1 MLTAS
6 PSPKRARGLPT
17 RAGAAAVALL
27 LAFGSPALAGATADE
42 DSDADLA
49 GSQGDST
56 AKLTD
61 AGDSGEVSDSAAE
74 LTDEHRR
81 ATEGLLLDLERIV
94 AAQESSGW
102 FLDPRELD
110 ETYPLLLESVCRTP
124 EAARRAA
131 LTITTRRAAEVG
143 DPEALFEA
151 KGEADAEVKR
161 ALHRA
166 RARQLLELALDGAP
180 ADCPFWVRPEAGFT
194 GRQTNYGRFTLNL
207 ETGGLLQLRQTEG
220 LWTYG
225 GGGTGRVLLGKNLNG
240 PLTLLFGGEFGGG
253 AMLKP
258 GAQPSQFVL
267 NYFPAIP
274 ALIRYRDGSWHYELE
289 AAAVSLFQADNGNVS
304 FGGRLGA
311 GLGLWTLRT
320 RGILPWAGL
329 AVAYEYYP
337 TNGGRE
343 RAHFLRGG
351 LRIGF
356 SFDGQ

>member
-1 MLTAS
+1 M
-6 PSPKRARGLPT
+6 P
-17 RAGAAAVALL
+17 AGWSAQVLLL
-27 LAFGSPALAGATADE
+27 LALFSPHAAAAASAGGDAPGGQLDAAE
-42 DSDADLA
+42 DSQTDLDPDAV
-49 GSQGDST
+49 
-56 AKLTD
+56 
-61 AGDSGEVSDSAAE
+61 E
-74 LTDEHRR
+74 R
-81 ATEGLLLDLERIV
+81 ATRGLLLDLERIV
-94 AAQESSGW
+94 TAQESSGW
-102 FLDPRELD
+102 FLDPQEL
-110 ETYPLLLESVCRTP
+110 EEAYPVLLETVCRTQD
-124 EAARRAA
+124 EARQAA
-131 LTITTRRAAEVG
+131 LTIVTREAAQAG
-143 DPEALFEA
+143 DAAALFKA

-161 ALHRA
+161 ALHKD
-166 RARQLLELALDGAP
+166 RARQLLEATLDGAA
-180 ADCPFWVRPEAGFT
+180 ADCPFWAQPEAGFT

-225 GGGTGRVLLGKNLNG
+225 GGGGGRVLLGRNLNG
-240 PLTLLFGGEFGGG
+240 PLTLLLGGEFGGG

-258 GAQPSQFVL
+258 GSPNSQFVL
-267 NYFPAIP
+267 NYFPAVP
-274 ALIRYRDGSWHYELE
+274 ALLRYRAGSWHYELE
-289 AAAVSLFQADNGNVS
+289 AAAVSLFQADNGSVS

-311 GLGLWTLRT
+311 GFGLWTLRT